1 MTIFRQEVRPCRRV
15 AGARRGHSGGELDA
29 RSGDRAVHDPSPRR
43 CSFRAR
49 PPLHGAAAISA
60 RADVGLLRL
69 VEALDKAGIGA
80 EVLPTAVT
88 IDKRAS
94 DGDKGYSASLER
106 EAGVGAVSALDDYRA
121 SVLEGIKGGKEV
133 PAFDWR
139 THYEAAGATGNGDCG
154 LDYSG
159 CCTGRG
165 ACCRGHNG
173 VWFYTGESE
182 RPRLPAIALG
192 TPSVANTPNVMNR
205 PADDLS
211 PSKMK

>member
-29 RSGDRAVHDPSPRR
+29 RSGDRAVPDPSPRR

-49 PPLHGAAAISA
+49 PPLHGAGAISA

-69 VEALDKAGIGA
+69 VEALDKAGIDA

-121 SVLEGIKGGKEV
+121 SVLEAIKAGKSQLLTGGRIMKQLAR
-133 PAFDWR
+133 PA
-139 THYEAAGATGNGDCG
+139 T
-154 LDYSG
+154 
-159 CCTGRG
+159 
-165 ACCRGHNG
+165 
-173 VWFYTGESE
+173 
-182 RPRLPAIALG
+182 AIAGLI
-192 TPSVANTPNVMNR
+192 TAVAALVGALVA
-205 PADDLS
+205 ADIMGSGSTRANPRGRDC
-211 PSKMK
+211 PR